1 MAQHPEGGGRKRR
14 QLAGLFVGPALFTL
28 VIVQP
33 APADIEPAAWQVA
46 ALAVLMASW
55 WLSEALPLAVTALL
69 PLVVLPALGTL
80 SVTEIAPAYSNPLVF
95 LFLGGFLIAGAI
107 ERWGLHRRIAL
118 HTVRILGSRAD
129 RLVLGFMLAT
139 ALLSMWISN
148 TAAAMMMVAIGMAV
162 AKPGENECP
171 GFAAALMLGIAYSA
185 SIGGVATLI
194 GTPPNAILAGIARS
208 ELGIEISFARWM
220 LFGLP
225 LASVMLALTWWLL
238 TRFVFRLASR
248 PLDAACAGL
257 QRARESLGPATSAER
272 RVLAVFLLVAAA
284 WLVRGLVPGLLPES
298 VDDSVIALAGAV
310 ALFLIPAGADHGN
323 APLLDWSTAARMPW
337 DILILFG
344 GGFALARAFSATGLT
359 TSIAST
365 LESLAGTPPL
375 AMIAGTALLV
385 VFLTEVTSNTATASL
400 FLPVLA
406 AVAVTA
412 NIHPLVLMVPAALA
426 ASFAFM
432 LPVATPP
439 NAIVFGTRQ
448 VSVTQ
453 MARAGLALNLVGTVI
468 LSLAVLWLLPLVFDV
483 PSELAGAVSPAP

>member
-1 MAQHPEGGGRKRR
+1 MTQHPDSGRRSRR
-14 QLAGLFVGPALFTL
+14 QLAGILAGPALFVVAIWLPPPET
-28 VIVQP
+28 VTPQ
-33 APADIEPAAWQVA
+33 AWQVA
-46 ALAVLMASW
+46 ALAILMAAW
-55 WLSEALPLAVTALL
+55 WLTEALPLAATALL

-80 SVTEIAPAYSNPLVF
+80 PITEVATAYANPLVF
-95 LFLGGFLIAGAI
+95 LFLGGFLIAAAI

-118 HTVRILGSRAD
+118 HTVRILGARAD

-162 AKPGENECP
+162 ARPGEEECP
-171 GFAAALMLGIAYSA
+171 GFGSALMLGIAYSA

-225 LASVMLALTWWLL
+225 LAAVMLTLTWWLL
-238 TRFVFRLASR
+238 TRVIFRLASR

-257 QRARESLGPATSAER
+257 ERAQESLGRITSAER
-272 RVLAVFLLVAAA
+272 RVLAVFVLVASA
-284 WLVRGLVPGLLPES
+284 WLVSGLAPGLLPGK

-310 ALFLIPAGADHGN
+310 VLFAIPAGAAHRN
-323 APLLDWSTAARMPW
+323 VPLLDWTTAARLPW
-337 DILILFG
+337 DILVLFG
-344 GGFALARAFSATGLT
+344 GGFAVAHAFSASGLT
-359 TSIAST
+359 TSIAAT
-365 LESLAGTPPL
+365 LGSLAGAPPL

-385 VFLTEVTSNTATASL
+385 VFLTEITSNTATASL
-400 FLPVLA
+400 FLPIMAALA
-406 AVAVTA
+406 ITA
-412 NIHPLVLMVPAALA
+412 NMHPLALMVPAGLA

-453 MARAGLALNLVGTVI
+453 MARAGLLLNLLGTA
-468 LSLAVLWLLPLVFDV
+468 LLTLAVFWLMPLVFGLPPGIRGTV
-483 PSELAGAVSPAP
+483 LPAP